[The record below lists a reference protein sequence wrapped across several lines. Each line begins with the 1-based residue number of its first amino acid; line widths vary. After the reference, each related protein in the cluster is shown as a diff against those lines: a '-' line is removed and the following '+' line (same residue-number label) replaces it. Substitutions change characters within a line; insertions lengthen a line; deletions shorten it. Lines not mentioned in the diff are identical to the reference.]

1 LPDSTL
7 EEEWM
12 YKIVLVPLDGSK
24 CAESILPHVES
35 IAKAF
40 ESQLILLRVVDHAP
54 DSVTTTASQIRKE
67 DFDSEQ
73 EDAENYLDKKAD
85 ELRGKGLN
93 ARTLILYGAAVKSII
108 EAAQEE
114 KVDLITMGSHGRSG
128 ISQAFYGSVAAG
140 VLNRV
145 DRPLL
150 LVRPTEC

>member
-1 LPDSTL
+1 LL

-12 YKIVLVPLDGSK
+12 YKVVLVPLDGSK

-35 IAKAF
+35 IAEAF

-54 DSVTTTASQIRKE
+54 DSVTTTANQIRKE
-67 DFDSEQ
+67 DFESDQ
-73 EDAENYLDKKAD
+73 ENAESYLKEKVE
-85 ELRGKGLN
+85 ELRKKGLK
-93 ARTLILYGAAVKSII
+93 ARKLIFYGAAVKSII
-108 EAAQEE
+108 EAAKEE

-150 LVRPTEC
+150 LIRPTGC